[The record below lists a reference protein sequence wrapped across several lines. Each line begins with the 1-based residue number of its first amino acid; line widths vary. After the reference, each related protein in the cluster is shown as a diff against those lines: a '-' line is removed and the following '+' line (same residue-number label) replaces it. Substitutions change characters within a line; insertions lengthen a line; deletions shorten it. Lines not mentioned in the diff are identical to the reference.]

1 MTRLARWARLTRHDI
16 ARRQAVRALRSA
28 TGGDFDLIRG
38 RVFELSFCL
47 SPEDCE
53 HLDATP
59 IRKLVSG

>member
-1 MTRLARWARLTRHDI
+1 MIGLSRWVRLTRHDL
-16 ARRQAVRALRSA
+16 ARRQAIRALGLA
-28 TGGDFDLIRG
+28 TGDDFDLIRD

-47 SPEDCE
+47 SPETCE